1 MLVWAWL
8 KKVDGNQHIR
18 LEALRRVHAK
28 SKLGKRIP
36 EEYLE
41 AIYELASKGEK
52 VRPIDIARTLN
63 VAPSTVKKVL
73 SRLVREGYISYEP
86 YLMLKLTE
94 KGEKAILNLKK
105 RHDII
110 SRLFVRLGMDRI
122 KAETEAERIE
132 HNLSEESTMILEA
145 LAEILEEDEE
155 LAFKLRHYIQRKHNR
170 ATEGI

>member
-1 MLVWAWL
+1 MQLR
-8 KKVDGNQHIR
+8 KVEAEQHIR
-18 LEALRRVHAK
+18 LEALRRAHAK
-28 SKLGKRIP
+28 SKLYKRIP

-41 AIYELASKGEK
+41 AIYELASKNQR

-73 SRLVREGYISYEP
+73 SRLAREGYISYEP
-86 YLMLKLTE
+86 YLTLRLTE

-105 RHDII
+105 RHDAI
-110 SRLFVRLGMDRI
+110 SRLFLKLGMDSI

-132 HNLSEESTMILEA
+132 HNLSEESTIILEA

-155 LAFKLRHYIQRKHNR
+155 LAVKLRNYIQSKWDKAAER
-170 ATEGI
+170 I